1 MEDTDRSLGRGS
13 ELFVGMLVVAFL
25 VFLLWFL
32 LLRPQDPNEV
42 EPAPTQAP
50 VVSPTAVI
58 DDPNRA
64 FEIVIATPTPNPTP
78 TATPVARPTPT
89 PTPLVYAVQGG
100 RHAVGHRGAVWFDGG
115 RTRASQPA
123 GRPRQLADRAAA
135 HDPIRIDA
143 RTQAFE

>member
-58 DDPNRA
+58 DDPNTAYPR
-64 FEIVIATPTPNPTP
+64 VIASPTPNPTP

-89 PTPLVYAVQGG
+89 PTPFVYAVQ
-100 RHAVGHRGAVWFDGG
+100 
-115 RTRASQPA
+115 A
-123 GRPRQLADRAAA
+123 GDTLSGIAARFGLTVEELVQANRLVDPDSLQIGQQLTI
-135 HDPIRIDA
+135 PS
-143 RTQAFE
+143 E

>member
-89 PTPLVYAVQGG
+89 PTPFVYAVQAGDTLSG
-100 RHAVGHRGAVWFDGG
+100 I
-115 RTRASQPA
+115 A
-123 GRPRQLADRAAA
+123 GRFGLTVEELVQANRLVDPDSLQIGQQLTI
-135 HDPIRIDA
+135 PS
-143 RTQAFE
+143 E

>member
-32 LLRPQDPNEV
+32 LLRPQDPNDV
-42 EPAPTQAP
+42 DPAPTQAP

-89 PTPLVYAVQGG
+89 PTPLVYAVQ
-100 RHAVGHRGAVWFDGG
+100 
-115 RTRASQPA
+115 A
-123 GRPRQLADRAAA
+123 GDTLSGIAARFGLTVEELVQANRLVDPDSLQIGQQLTI
-135 HDPIRIDA
+135 PS
-143 RTQAFE
+143 E

>member
-50 VVSPTAVI
+50 IVSPTAVI

-89 PTPLVYAVQGG
+89 PTPFVYAVQ
-100 RHAVGHRGAVWFDGG
+100 
-115 RTRASQPA
+115 A
-123 GRPRQLADRAAA
+123 GDTLSGIAARFGLTVEELVQANRLVDPDSLQIGQQLTI
-135 HDPIRIDA
+135 PS
-143 RTQAFE
+143 E

>member
-13 ELFVGMLVVAFL
+13 DLFVGMLVVAFL

-89 PTPLVYAVQGG
+89 PTPFVYAVQ
-100 RHAVGHRGAVWFDGG
+100 
-115 RTRASQPA
+115 A
-123 GRPRQLADRAAA
+123 GDTLSGIAARFGLTVEELVQANRLVDPDSLQIGQQLTI
-135 HDPIRIDA
+135 PS
-143 RTQAFE
+143 E

>member
-100 RHAVGHRGAVWFDGG
+100 DTLSGIAARFGLTVEELVQANRLVDPDSLQIG
-115 RTRASQPA
+115 Q
-123 GRPRQLADRAAA
+123 QLTI
-135 HDPIRIDA
+135 PS
-143 RTQAFE
+143 E

>member
-1 MEDTDRSLGRGS
+1 MQDTDRSLGRGS

-50 VVSPTAVI
+50 IVSPTAVI

-89 PTPLVYAVQGG
+89 PTPFVYAVQ
-100 RHAVGHRGAVWFDGG
+100 
-115 RTRASQPA
+115 A
-123 GRPRQLADRAAA
+123 GDTLSGIAARFGLTVEELVQANRLVDPDSLQIGQQLTI
-135 HDPIRIDA
+135 PS
-143 RTQAFE
+143 E

>member
-32 LLRPQDPNEV
+32 LLRPQDPNDV
-42 EPAPTQAP
+42 DPAPTQAP

-89 PTPLVYAVQGG
+89 PTPLVYAMQEGDTLSGIAARFGLTVEELVQANRLVDPDSLQIG
-100 RHAVGHRGAVWFDGG
+100 
-115 RTRASQPA
+115 Q
-123 GRPRQLADRAAA
+123 QLTI
-135 HDPIRIDA
+135 PS
-143 RTQAFE
+143 E

>member
-42 EPAPTQAP
+42 EPTPTQAP

-89 PTPLVYAVQGG
+89 PTPLVYAVQ
-100 RHAVGHRGAVWFDGG
+100 
-115 RTRASQPA
+115 A
-123 GRPRQLADRAAA
+123 GDTLSGIAARFGLTVEELVQANRLVDPDSLQIGQQLTI
-135 HDPIRIDA
+135 PS
-143 RTQAFE
+143 E

>member
-64 FEIVIATPTPNPTP
+64 FEIVIASPTPNPTP

-89 PTPLVYAVQGG
+89 PTPFVYAVQAGDTLSG
-100 RHAVGHRGAVWFDGG
+100 I
-115 RTRASQPA
+115 A
-123 GRPRQLADRAAA
+123 GRFGLTVEELVQANRLVDPDSLQIGQQLTI
-135 HDPIRIDA
+135 PS
-143 RTQAFE
+143 E

>member
-89 PTPLVYAVQGG
+89 PTPLVYAVQ
-100 RHAVGHRGAVWFDGG
+100 
-115 RTRASQPA
+115 A
-123 GRPRQLADRAAA
+123 GDTLSGIAARFGLTVEELVQANRLVDPDSLQIGQQLTI
-135 HDPIRIDA
+135 PS
-143 RTQAFE
+143 E

>member
-89 PTPLVYAVQGG
+89 PTPFVYAVQ
-100 RHAVGHRGAVWFDGG
+100 
-115 RTRASQPA
+115 A
-123 GRPRQLADRAAA
+123 GDTLSGIAARFGLTVEELVQANRLVDPDSLQIGQQLTI
-135 HDPIRIDA
+135 PS
-143 RTQAFE
+143 E

>member
-32 LLRPQDPNEV
+32 LLRPQDPNDV
-42 EPAPTQAP
+42 DPAPTQAP

-89 PTPLVYAVQGG
+89 PTPLVYAVQ
-100 RHAVGHRGAVWFDGG
+100 
-115 RTRASQPA
+115 A
-123 GRPRQLADRAAA
+123 GDTLSGLAARFGLTVEELVQANRLVDPDSLQIGQQLTI
-135 HDPIRIDA
+135 PS
-143 RTQAFE
+143 E